1 MLKGP
6 KRASVL
12 DAILG
17 MAVAAATVIQLDVL
31 DRVSVDGVV
40 VGALIGVAVACR
52 RAALP
57 AVGLL
62 LVTMT
67 VQAVLGDTGVVRGT
81 GGPAIGTILV
91 FYALGAHVPGRVAAP
106 ALVLALVLVGA
117 TPLTTGGGGPSTAA
131 AVDGFGLF
139 TPYLLGRFVR
149 RRDAHARSE
158 EARAAAA
165 GRQRERAAP
174 RAAAAERARIARE
187 LHDVIAHN
195 VSVMVIQAGAARL
208 VLDADVDRA
217 EASLRAV
224 EHAGN
229 EALAEMRRLLGL
241 LGEDEPRTLAPQ
253 PGLHDLPT
261 LIAGARTAGLD
272 TTLRTDGDALSVS
285 PALDLCAYRVVQEAL
300 TNAIR
305 YAAPA
310 RADVRVRWRTGEL
323 ELEVLDSGGGGGGS
337 RAPGGGHGLIGMRE
351 RVTMHGGTVEH
362 GRTVAGGFEVRALI
376 PVGG

>member
-6 KRASVL
+6 KRAAVL

-17 MAVAAATVIQLDVL
+17 IAVAGGTVIQLDAL
-31 DRVSVDGVV
+31 DRASVDGVV
-40 VGALIGVAVACR
+40 VGVLIGVAVAGR

-57 AVGLL
+57 AAGLL
-62 LVTMT
+62 LVAMA
-67 VQAVLGDTGVVRGT
+67 VQAVLGDVGVVRGLVA
-81 GGPAIGTILV
+81 PAIGTILV
-91 FYALGAHVPGRVAAP
+91 FYALGAHVRPHISAP
-106 ALVLALVLVGA
+106 TLLFALVAVGA
-117 TPLTTGGGGPSTAA
+117 TRLTGGGGGPSTAA
-131 AVDGFGLF
+131 SVDAFGLF

-149 RRDAHARSE
+149 VRNAHARRE
-158 EARAAAA
+158 EARAADAD
-165 GRQRERAAP
+165 RQRERAAP

-195 VSVMVIQAGAARL
+195 VSVMVIQAGGARL

-217 EASLRAV
+217 EASVRAV
-224 EHAGN
+224 EQAGN

-241 LGEDEPRTLAPQ
+241 LGEDEPRALAPQ
-253 PGLHDLPT
+253 PGLHDLPA

-272 TTLRTDGDALSVS
+272 TTLRTDGDALPVS

-310 RADVRVRWRTGEL
+310 RADVSVRWCIGQL
-323 ELEVLDSGGGGGGS
+323 ELEVLDNGGGGGS
-337 RAPGGGHGLIGMRE
+337 GRAPGGGHGLIGMRE
-351 RVTMHGGTVEH
+351 RVTMHGGTLEH

>member
-1 MLKGP
+1 MP
-6 KRASVL
+6 

-17 MAVAAATVIQLDVL
+17 MAVAAGTVIQLAVL

-40 VGALIGVAVACR
+40 VSVLIGVAVTCR
-52 RAALP
+52 RAALL
-57 AVGLL
+57 AVALL

-67 VQAVLGDTGVVRGT
+67 VQAMLGDTGVVRGLT
-81 GGPAIGTILV
+81 TPALGTILV
-91 FYALGAHVPGRVAAP
+91 FYALGAYVPERISARTM
-106 ALVLALVLVGA
+106 VLALVAVGA
-117 TPLTTGGGGPSTAA
+117 TRLTTGGGGPSTAA

-139 TPYLLGRFVR
+139 TPYLLGLVVR
-149 RRDAHARSE
+149 RRDAHTRSE
-158 EARAAAA
+158 EAHAAAA
-165 GRQRERAAP
+165 GRKRERVAS
-174 RAAAAERARIARE
+174 RAVAAERARIARE

-195 VSVMVIQAGAARL
+195 VSVMVIQAGGARL
-208 VLDADVDRA
+208 VLDADIDRA

-229 EALAEMRRLLGL
+229 EALVEMRRLLGL
-241 LGEDEPRTLAPQ
+241 LGEDEPQTRAPQ
-253 PGLHDLPT
+253 PGLHDLPA

-310 RADVRVRWRTGEL
+310 RADVRVRWRSGEL
-323 ELEVLDSGGGGGGS
+323 ELEVLDSGGGGGGGGGG

>member
-1 MLKGP
+1 M
-6 KRASVL
+6 L
-12 DAILG
+12 DAVLG
-17 MAVAAATVIQLDVL
+17 IAVAAGTVIQLDAL
-31 DRVSVDGVV
+31 DRASVDGVV
-40 VGALIGVAVACR
+40 VGVLIGVAVACR
-52 RAALP
+52 SAALP

-62 LVTMT
+62 LVTMI
-67 VQAVLGDTGVVRGT
+67 VQAVLGNTGVVRGT

-91 FYALGAHVPGRVAAP
+91 FYALGAYVPERVSART
-106 ALVLALVLVGA
+106 LVLALVMVGA
-117 TPLTTGGGGPSTAA
+117 TRLTTGGGGPSTAA
-131 AVDGFGLF
+131 AVDALGLF

-149 RRDAHARSE
+149 GRNAHARGE

-187 LHDVIAHN
+187 LHDVIAHS
-195 VSVMVIQAGAARL
+195 VSVMVIQAGGARL
-208 VLDADVDRA
+208 VLDTDVDRA

-224 EHAGN
+224 EQAGN

-241 LGEDEPRTLAPQ
+241 LGEDEPRSLAPQ
-253 PGLHDLPT
+253 PGLNDLPT

-272 TTLRTDGDALSVS
+272 TTLRTDGDARPVS

-300 TNAIR
+300 TNAIK

-310 RADVRVRWRTGEL
+310 RADISVRWRTDQL
-323 ELEVLDSGGGGGGS
+323 ELDVLDSGGNGTG

-351 RVTMHGGTVEH
+351 RVTMHGGTLEH
-362 GRTVAGGFEVRALI
+362 GHTAAGGFEVRALI

>member
-6 KRASVL
+6 KRAAVL

-17 MAVAAATVIQLDVL
+17 IAVAAGTVIQLNAL
-31 DRVSVDGVV
+31 GRASVDGVV
-40 VGALIGVAVACR
+40 VGVLIGVAVGCR
-52 RAALP
+52 RAPLV
-57 AVGLL
+57 AVGL
-62 LVTMT
+62 VVGTQT
-67 VQAVLGDTGVVRGT
+67 VQVLLGDTGVVHGT
-81 GGPAIGTILV
+81 VGPALGTILV
-91 FYALGAHVPGRVAAP
+91 FYALGAQLRPRVSEPTLAFALLVIAATR
-106 ALVLALVLVGA
+106 LGH
-117 TPLTTGGGGPSTAA
+117 GGGGPTTAA
-131 AVDGFGLF
+131 SVAAFGVF

-174 RAAAAERARIARE
+174 RAAAAERARIAQE

-195 VSVMVIQAGAARL
+195 VSLMVIQAGGARL

-217 EASLRAV
+217 EASVRAV
-224 EHAGN
+224 EQAGN
-229 EALAEMRRLLGL
+229 DALAEMRRLLGL
-241 LGEDEPRTLAPQ
+241 LGEGEPRALAPQ
-253 PGLHDLPT
+253 PGLRDLPA
-261 LIAGARTAGLD
+261 LITGARTAGLD
-272 TTLRTDGDALSVS
+272 TTLRTDGDALPVS

-300 TNAIR
+300 TNAIK

-310 RADVRVRWRTGEL
+310 RAEVSVRWRTGQL
-323 ELEVLDSGGGGGGS
+323 ELDVLDGGGNGAG

-351 RVTMHGGTVEH
+351 RVTMHGGTLEH
-362 GRTVAGGFEVRALI
+362 GCTPAGGFEVRALI